1 MKILRTRA
9 ASVSRQGLCT
19 ALLVA
24 SLTTAAVGAS
34 PPHGTGADDP
44 SPGPDNPQR
53 QPHGVPNLSLPDLV
67 PRPGATPKPGEP
79 GSGTGG
85 GSSDIPATALAAYKN
100 AESLAKGLY
109 PNCHIKWEL
118 IAGIGKVESEHAA
131 SYGLQPDGSTTK
143 PIRGPQLTG
152 DKFALVKDTDGGA
165 WDGDPV
171 YDRAVGPTQFIPSTW
186 KDYGAD
192 GNGDGKL
199 DPNNIFDAAA
209 GTARYLCAGGKDL
222 SDAAQLDKAIL
233 SYNNSREYVNA
244 VLAWMHTY
252 EGSGSGSLPGGG
264 TPWIPTP
271 TGPSG
276 NTPVPGPVRPSTP
289 SAPSTP
295 NRPGTPTKPSEPSR
309 PNKPSEPTKPPT
321 PSKPDN
327 PNKPGGDGDKPT
339 PSKPVTI
346 ERLES
351 VGAKE
356 LTATA
361 GDTFADA
368 AKVKVVTADG
378 RPVPADTQ
386 VRFEVIGVKTGA
398 HFPSA
403 KTSEKTLVDVT
414 VDKDGTA
421 TAPALESGNLAGTF
435 VLRISV
441 LGKDATK
448 VDPVKV
454 DATVKPRPATALER
468 IGKGDLKAAPKGS
481 FAQRITVE
489 ASGDGTIVVGAKVTA
504 SILGPDGKP
513 AATGPYFKDE
523 NGKPARK
530 PLTFTTDDEGR
541 IELPELFTDE
551 QSGTYTLELTTT
563 NGAVLKLTLT
573 VTAPT
578 PEPTKPAPTPSPSA
592 TAKK

>member
-44 SPGPDNPQR
+44 TPGPDNPQR

-100 AESLAKGLY
+100 AEGLAKGLY

-222 SDAAQLDKAIL
+222 SDGAQLDKAIL

-252 EGSGSGSLPGGG
+252 ENGGSGSTPGGS

-271 TGPSG
+271 TRPSG
-276 NTPVPGPVRPSTP
+276 TTPVPGPVRPSTP
-289 SAPSTP
+289 STP
-295 NRPGTPTKPSEPSR
+295 AKPSQPSR
-309 PNKPSEPTKPPT
+309 PNKPSEPNKPTNPPT
-321 PSKPDN
+321 PNKPDNPSKPDN
-327 PNKPGGDGDKPT
+327 PGGGGDKPT
-339 PSKPVTI
+339 PSKPVEFKAI
-346 ERLES
+346 EH
-351 VGAKE
+351 VGTAE
-356 LTATA
+356 LTATVDDEA
-361 GDTFADA
+361 FADH

-378 RPVPADTQ
+378 RPVPKGTQ
-386 VRFEVIGVKTGA
+386 VRFEVIGPKTKA
-398 HFPSA
+398 RF
-403 KTSEKTLVDVT
+403 T
-414 VDKDGTA
+414 VDGKDSTFALATVAEDGTA
-421 TAPALESGNLAGTF
+421 TAPDLKAGSVAGDFALRAT
-435 VLRISV
+435 VD
-441 LGKDATK
+441 GKDGAK
-448 VDPVKV
+448 AGKFDFA
-454 DATVKPRPATALER
+454 ATVKPRLATALQR
-468 IGKGDLKAAPKGS
+468 IGKDELKATPKGS
-481 FAQRITVE
+481 FAGRITVE
-489 ASGDGTIVVGAKVTA
+489 ASGDGKVVAGAKVTA

-513 AATGPYFKDE
+513 ATTGPYFKDE

-530 PLTFTTDDEGR
+530 PLTFTTDDNGR
-541 IELPELFTDE
+541 IVLPELFTDE

-573 VTAPT
+573 VAAPA
-578 PEPTKPAPTPSPSA
+578 PEPTKPAPSPSPSA